1 MAYSESSLAWHAC
14 AVGQEN
20 GQLKSKMVRPA
31 SMSALPSTYDDFLY
45 APVGESTNG
54 ALLTVLSVLARQN
67 VDPWEEAADLSRM
80 PHDTAARRLISMIT
94 ASPGQSPTA
103 NQAAVADRLIALL
116 PRRSTSLDR
125 APDVL
130 QAKPTAHRS
139 PPTVSLM
146 VIAIYVGV
154 IFLTQWIAASIFEK
168 PPDPAASAP
177 SLPSTPGETPPSSKT
192 NESPR

>member
-1 MAYSESSLAWHAC
+1 
-14 AVGQEN
+14 
-20 GQLKSKMVRPA
+20 
-31 SMSALPSTYDDFLY
+31 MSALPSTYDDFLY

-116 PRRSTSLDR
+116 PRSSTSLDR

-168 PPDPAASAP
+168 PPAPAVSAP